1 MKNQINSRDYE
12 LISAYLDN
20 QLSSKDHA
28 FFEERLKADPELQ
41 KELNEMSA
49 TRLMLRS
56 LPQRR
61 SPRNYFV
68 TAEAVRPRSSL
79 KLAPIF
85 GIVSAAASVML
96 ALVIFGSSL
105 LRPTYQTAMVP
116 APSVAN
122 DTITSQQEIA
132 RSIAA
137 SPLPPTSAPPAVMLG
152 APIQA
157 TSTPFIPELSASL
170 PEIATPTTIYI
181 YAYPPPA
188 TTENA
193 FSIAEAPTTTVTI
206 SCDEYFKLVPLPSSA
221 DIYDCPTPT
230 GTLSKYLESILSTS
244 TATPTYSPT
253 VTSSPTSTLT
263 LTPTP
268 TETPSPTLTHTPTA
282 TPSPT
287 ETPTPTATPMP
298 SILQAP
304 PQEQKNIPPGGEE
317 SMTEAT
323 TPNLEESVGDSTES
337 AQAPAQAPST
347 TSDYSFLNYLLLTVE
362 LSLAVIA
369 VLAGITAIILRIRAR

>member
-41 KELNEMSA
+41 KELNEISD
-49 TRLMLRS
+49 TRLILRS

-61 SPRNYFV
+61 APRNYYV
-68 TAEAVRPRSSL
+68 TVEAVRPRSNL

-85 GIVSAAASVML
+85 GIVSAAASVLL
-96 ALVIFGSSL
+96 ALVIFGSSF
-105 LRPTYQTAMVP
+105 LRPTYQTAMAP
-116 APSVAN
+116 APVVASA
-122 DTITSQQEIA
+122 TITSQQEIA
-132 RSIAA
+132 RSAAA
-137 SPLPPTSAPPAVMLG
+137 SPLPPTSAPPAVLLE
-152 APIQA
+152 APIQV

-181 YAYPPPA
+181 YAYPPPS
-188 TTENA
+188 TTGNA

-206 SCDEYFKLVPLPSSA
+206 SCDEYFELVPLPSSA
-221 DIYDCPTPT
+221 DIYNCPTPT
-230 GTLSKYLESILSTS
+230 GTLSKFLESILSTS
-244 TATPTYSPT
+244 TATPTFSPT
-253 VTSSPTSTLT
+253 VTLSPTSTLT
-263 LTPTP
+263 LTPTS
-268 TETPSPTLTHTPTA
+268 TETPSPTLTPTPTA

-298 SILQAP
+298 AILQAP
-304 PQEQKNIPPGGEE
+304 QAQKNIPSGGAE
-317 SMTEAT
+317 SITEST
-323 TPNLEESVGDSTES
+323 TPNLQESVGGSTEA
-337 AQAPAQAPST
+337 AQAPTQAPSAA
-347 TSDYSFLNYLLLTVE
+347 SDYSFLNYLLLTVE